1 MATIIFFLLIAFSIL
16 LAIFSK
22 RGHPTQ
28 SAKDF
33 FVASGQFNTFLVFF
47 LSAGEIYSTA
57 TMVGLPGGIYAK
69 GPTYGVWLL
78 GYILLAYPVGYFL
91 GPKIW
96 EAGRRYDAVTLPDLF
111 AKHFNCRWLEIII
124 AVTAIL
130 FLLPWGQLQFTGLIA
145 ALDALGWQIK
155 PTYLVAISA
164 ILAFTYVAISGIR
177 ASAYIAI
184 LKDVLMVVA
193 IVVVGVAVSTEV
205 GVSTVFR
212 AAHAKFSNAMSSKEL
227 VFSMS
232 TILFQS
238 IGFYVLP
245 FNVQN
250 IFTAKSSNTIRRT
263 QIFMPLYM
271 FMFPFL
277 IVSAYYAISQ
287 NLNLTSPN
295 QAFFVAATR
304 LLPNWLIGVIAAATA
319 LSGLVVLAG
328 ICLGISSIFTRNIIS
343 NLPESRQK
351 GSAKIVIVG
360 YLLISIALTLL
371 TPNLMLTLVNT
382 AYNGITQFFPG
393 VIIVL
398 LSLRVRAVAV
408 AAGLLV
414 GQILTI
420 ILYVNHTDLYG
431 FNVGLISLI
440 VNVVVVLVMTLM
452 ARQSA
457 VAPSV
462 G

>member
-1 MATIIFFLLIAFSIL
+1 MATIVFLSFIGFSII
-16 LAIFSK
+16 LAVFSK
-22 RGHPTQ
+22 KGQRTQ

-78 GYILLAYPVGYFL
+78 GYILLAYPVGYFI

-96 EAGRRYDAVTLPDLF
+96 EAGKRYDAVTLPDLF
-111 AKHFNCRWLEIII
+111 AKHFGNRALEIII
-124 AVTAIL
+124 AVTAII
-130 FLLPWGQLQFTGLIA
+130 FLLPWGQLQFTGIIA

-155 PTYLVAISA
+155 PAYLVVVSA
-164 ILAFTYVAISGIR
+164 TLAFTYVAISGIR

-184 LKDVLMVVA
+184 LKDILMVVA

-205 GVSTVFR
+205 GVGTVFK
-212 AAHAKFSNAMSSKEL
+212 AAHAKFSNTMSSREL

-277 IVSAYYAISQ
+277 IVASYYAISQ
-287 NLNLTSPN
+287 NLRLASPN

-304 LLPNWLIGVIAAATA
+304 LLPSWLLGVIAAATA
-319 LSGLVVLAG
+319 LSGLVILAG
-328 ICLGISSIFTRNIIS
+328 ICLGISSIFARNLIPR
-343 NLPESRQK
+343 LPESKQK
-351 GSAKIVIVG
+351 GSAKIVIAA

-371 TPNLMLTLVNT
+371 APNLMLTLVNT

-393 VIIVL
+393 VVVVL
-398 LSLRVRAVAV
+398 FNLRIRAAVVAT
-408 AAGLLV
+408 GLLA

-420 ILYVNHTDLYG
+420 ILCVNNTNLYG
-431 FNVGLISLI
+431 LNVGLVSLA
-440 VNVVVVLVMTLM
+440 VNILVVGVMTF
-452 ARQSA
+452 A
-457 VAPSV
+457 VRGNIIGSTIR
-462 G
+462 